1 MTLRIALIGTGA
13 VGRGILE
20 ALSRKDLGV
29 ILTGVADSR
38 SGDICEDGIPPLSLL
53 KRKKETGLCGDP
65 SVKAEDVVRTA
76 PYDVLVEVSPTDAG
90 TGEPATSYI
99 RTALSRGCHV
109 VTSNKGPI
117 ALYYHELKKQ
127 ADDVGVSLRFEATVA
142 GAIPILHTLHES
154 LGGNEV
160 HALYGVLNG
169 TCNYILTRMAEEGLS
184 YKQALDEARALGY
197 AEADPTYD
205 VKGIDAAIK
214 LVILANT
221 VWNRDITLSD
231 IDITGID
238 LLTEE
243 AIRLAEEQDATIR
256 LIGEIIP
263 AKNLYRLSPRIIQRQ
278 HPLVVHGSLNAII
291 IRTDLAGDLVFS
303 GKGAG
308 SLETASAVLGDI
320 LSIRDRYA
328 GGN

>member
-1 MTLRIALIGTGA
+1 MAIRIALIGTGA

-20 ALSRKDLGV
+20 AITRKDLGIV
-29 ILTGVADSR
+29 LTGVAESR
-38 SGDICEDGIPPLSLL
+38 SGMIHSDGISPSDLLSR
-53 KRKKETGLCGDP
+53 KRETGLCGDV
-65 SVKAEDVVRTA
+65 SITADDVVRTA
-76 PYDVLVEVSPTDAG
+76 PYDVLVEVSPTDAA

-109 VTSNKGPI
+109 VTSNKGPV
-117 ALYYHELKKQ
+117 ALHYHELKQ
-127 ADDVGVSLRFEATVA
+127 EADKAGVSFRFEATVA
-142 GAIPILHTLHES
+142 GAIPILHTLLES

-160 HALYGVLNG
+160 QALYGVLNG

-221 VWNRDITLSD
+221 VLNQRITLED

-263 AKNLYRLSPRIIQRQ
+263 GKNLYRLSPRIIPRH
-278 HPLVVHGSLNAII
+278 HPLVVHGCLNAII
-291 IRTDLAGDLVFS
+291 LRTDLAGDLVFS

-308 SLETASAVLGDI
+308 SLETASAVLGDM

>member
-1 MTLRIALIGTGA
+1 MRIALIGTGA

-20 ALSRKDLGV
+20 AITRKDLGIV
-29 ILTGVADSR
+29 LTGVADSR
-38 SGDICEDGIPPLSLL
+38 SGMIHSDGISPSDLLSR
-53 KRKKETGLCGDP
+53 KRETGLCGDV
-65 SVKAEDVVRTA
+65 SITADDVVRTA
-76 PYDVLVEVSPTDAG
+76 PYDVLVEVSPTDAA

-109 VTSNKGPI
+109 VTSNKGPV
-117 ALYYHELKKQ
+117 ALHYHELKQ
-127 ADDVGVSLRFEATVA
+127 EADKAGVSFRFEATVA
-142 GAIPILHTLHES
+142 GAIPILHTLLES

-160 HALYGVLNG
+160 QALYGVLNG

-221 VWNRDITLSD
+221 VLNQRITLED

-263 AKNLYRLSPRIIQRQ
+263 GKNLYRLSPRIIPRH

-291 IRTDLAGDLVFS
+291 LRTDLAGDLVFS

>member
-20 ALSRKDLGV
+20 AMTRKDLGIV
-29 ILTGVADSR
+29 LPGGGDSR
-38 SGDICEDGIPPLSLL
+38 CGLIHPDGLIPADLIHR
-53 KRKKETGLCGDP
+53 KRETGLVGDV
-65 SVKAEDVVRTA
+65 SCTAHDVVFKA
-76 PYDVLVEVSPTDAG
+76 PYDVLVEVSPTDA
-90 TGEPATSYI
+90 TSGEPATTYM

-109 VTSNKGPI
+109 VTSNKGPV
-117 ALYYHELKKQ
+117 ALYYHELKEE
-127 ADDVGVSLRFEATVA
+127 ADKAGVSFRFEATVA
-142 GAIPILHTLHES
+142 GAIPILHTLLES
-154 LGGNEV
+154 LGGNEIQ
-160 HALYGVLNG
+160 ALYGVLNG

-221 VWNRDITLSD
+221 VWNRRITLQD

-263 AKNLYRLSPRIIQRQ
+263 AKNLYRLSPRIIPRH

-291 IRTDLAGDLVFS
+291 VRTDLAGDLVFS

-328 GGN
+328 GGH

>member
-1 MTLRIALIGTGA
+1 MVFRIALIGTGA

-20 ALSRKDLGV
+20 AMSRKELGL

-38 SGDICEDGIPPLSLL
+38 SGMISPEGISPSSLL
-53 KRKKETGLCGDP
+53 ERKKKTGLCGDP
-65 SVKAEDVVRTA
+65 G
-76 PYDVLVEVSPTDAG
+76 EVSPTDAS
-90 TGEPATSYI
+90 TGEPATGYI
-99 RTALSRGCHV
+99 RTALSRKCHV
-109 VTSNKGPI
+109 VTSNKGPV
-117 ALYYHELKKQ
+117 ALHYHELKQ
-127 ADDVGVSLRFEATVA
+127 EADKAGVLFRFEATVA

-160 HALYGVLNG
+160 RALYGVLNG

-221 VWNRDITLSD
+221 VWNRRITLDD

-263 AKNLYRLSPRIIQRQ
+263 EKNLFRLSPRIIPRH

-291 IRTDLAGDLVFS
+291 LRTDLAGDLVFS